1 MLHHIFIFWIVKI
14 SLLNHDFVVQRRNN
28 NAVNYF
34 IRVLFV
40 SLWESGKSV
49 LAASD
54 TLKVQKLLWV
64 IYTCCFNISR
74 VIK

>member
-34 IRVLFV
+34 IWVLFV
-40 SLWESGKSV
+40 SLRESGKSV